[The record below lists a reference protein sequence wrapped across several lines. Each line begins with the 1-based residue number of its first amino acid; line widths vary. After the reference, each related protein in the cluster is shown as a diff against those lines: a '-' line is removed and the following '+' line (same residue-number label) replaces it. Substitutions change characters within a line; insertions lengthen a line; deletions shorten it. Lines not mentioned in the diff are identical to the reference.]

1 MAFTD
6 LEELA
11 DSSKLEHSV
20 KRGQIVMRL
29 IASRA
34 FDKVGPSICVFSA
47 SIGSIMH
54 DTGIIIRSQITV
66 RTVPVIIVKMDGMPV
81 RR

>member
-20 KRGQIVMRL
+20 KRGQVVMRL
-29 IASRA
+29 ITTCAL
-34 FDKVGPSICVFSA
+34 DKVGPSICVFIA
-47 SIGSIMH
+47 SIGRIMH
-54 DTGIIIRSQITV
+54 NPGLIIGSRITV